1 MKSCPKRKKEKNF
14 KKNFSLTSNF
24 RKLVSKNDFNV
35 KNFVRSF
42 FSILFSLNN
51 KRKKSSS
58 SSSSKY
64 DDDLH
69 AISYLKIFS
78 TSLLKNPCS

>member
-1 MKSCPKRKKEKNF
+1 MKSCPKRKKEKTL

-24 RKLVSKNDFNV
+24 RKLVSKNYFNV

-51 KRKKSSS
+51 KRKKSS

>member
-24 RKLVSKNDFNV
+24 RKLVSKNYFNV

-51 KRKKSSS
+51 KRKKGC

>member
-24 RKLVSKNDFNV
+24 RKLVSKNYFNV

-51 KRKKSSS
+51 KRKKS

>member
-24 RKLVSKNDFNV
+24 RKLVSKNYFNV

-51 KRKKSSS
+51 KRKKSS